1 MRTGQCFI
9 THNGDTTKG
18 YFYTGLIDGGKLV
31 MCEMVSRPEQITKDS
46 YWLLSEAEFNKAVE
60 AGTIELI

>member
-1 MRTGQCFI
+1 MKTGQCFI
-9 THNGDTTKG
+9 THNGNSTKG
-18 YFYTGLIDGGKLV
+18 YFFTGLIDGGKLV

-46 YWLLSEAEFNKAVE
+46 YRLLSEGEFNKAVK